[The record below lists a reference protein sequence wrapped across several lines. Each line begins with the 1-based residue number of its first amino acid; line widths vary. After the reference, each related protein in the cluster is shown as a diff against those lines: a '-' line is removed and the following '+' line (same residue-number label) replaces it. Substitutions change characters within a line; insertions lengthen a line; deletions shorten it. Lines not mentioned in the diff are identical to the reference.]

1 MTLYRHA
8 TPEQADRSCP
18 RRWLDKAHGARMT
31 LTTLDLVLLVLAFFF
46 AVMWWCASSRSSRRS
61 RRRNAIAQA
70 AEAGAEALLARH
82 GYRVLDRQVRSTFE
96 LLVDGELV
104 EVSCRA
110 DLLVERRGRTFIAEC
125 KSGRLAPDPTLPATR
140 RQLLEY
146 LLAFDTDGVLLVD
159 MTAGV
164 VHTVSWPSDQT

>member
-1 MTLYRHA
+1 
-8 TPEQADRSCP
+8 
-18 RRWLDKAHGARMT
+18 MT
-31 LTTLDLVLLVLAFFF
+31 LTTFDLVLLLLVFFF
-46 AVMWWCASSRSSRRS
+46 AAMWWWSSTRAGRRS

-96 LLVDGELV
+96 LIVDDERI

-110 DLLVERRGRTFIAEC
+110 DLLVERRGKTFIAEC
-125 KSGRLAPDPTLPATR
+125 KSGRMAPDPTLPATR

-159 MTAGV
+159 MNAGRI
-164 VHTVSWPSDQT
+164 HTVSWPEE

>member
-1 MTLYRHA
+1 MPL
-8 TPEQADRSCP
+8 S
-18 RRWLDKAHGARMT
+18 
-31 LTTLDLVLLVLAFFF
+31 TLDLVLLLLVFFF
-46 AVMWWCASSRSSRRS
+46 AAMWWWASSRAGRRS

-82 GYRVLDRQVRSTFE
+82 GYRVLDRQVRSTFV
-96 LLVDGELV
+96 LCIDGEEV

-146 LLAFDTDGVLLVD
+146 LLAFETDGVLLVD
-159 MTAGV
+159 MSAAQI
-164 VHTVSWPSDQT
+164 HTVSWPEGDG